1 MAVQFKV
8 PASPKKNI
16 FAIDSFLGVDLTNI
30 GTSIDEVRSPNAENM
45 VRWTPG
51 KVRKRT
57 GYKTKL
63 QFIEGLPHDINRAKR
78 SSDQWEEVVFR
89 QSSNTY
95 TFSIYEK
102 DKPVKYIYF
111 EIEYSGQYYVTAF
124 GEDSTQQYTQNY
136 NGTST
141 GVFNYFYTGWG
152 AGEFKDFNKILV
164 KRESSDDTDY
174 FRVRNMRMC
183 VDTEAETK
191 NAWAALPW
199 TVAPEEK
206 GGMYVETGE
215 SPKPIYG
222 CHIYKDG
229 NELQNKVVNVNRAL
243 NTSSEWDTFNVTDTN
258 QRECLAYEMADKFYH
273 DNGDY
278 FDGME
283 IFVEFDYMLT
293 GNDVSMVLQTGLWDE
308 TILYVMQDTSGE
320 VEHVKFNMDAYS
332 YGYDPNVYLRVEN
345 DGDSAEVKIR
355 QFSVVYAKDND
366 YVYTPAPEDEGNR
379 LNLENIYDV
388 GEKNYATISEYS
400 YTRQTGHGS
409 AELSATI
416 GNSKITNRYVKVS
429 FDLTAET
436 DAPSEKIQQ
445 IYVRLTGNA
454 TWDRPIDIYTDNLVD
469 KHFDVYTCAP
479 VEDEYIRRIHVE
491 FYIDYDEE
499 DPEEYNCTIHASNIE
514 IHVIEPKETYISSP
528 FTYIF
533 HHGNQMYVRRGKNT
547 LPILAYTG
555 ANQHRSVSWQVND
568 MLMILDGEKLYKYT
582 NDDGLKLASEDAYIP
597 LITIGKSPSGGG
609 QAYEPLNLIQPG
621 FMEQFTVDSSSATE
635 RVFQLSFSGLD
646 ATEVQAWTLKSDG
659 EWKRRTE
666 GTSFTVNRRKG
677 RVTFTFTP
685 GETPITGED
694 NVRILAYKTITGYAR
709 RIQQCKF
716 GILYGVGG
724 ACDRL
729 FLSGNPEFQNWD
741 FYSEQNNPT
750 YFPDT
755 NYSVIGSSKSAIKA
769 YARVDNYLATFKDD
783 YDNDQAAFIR
793 YGDMVTNQYTNL
805 SEPVFRIRNK
815 LQGNGVI
822 TPYAVGYIKTEPLF
836 LTKYGIYA
844 LTTADLTGKEYS
856 QSRSFFLDGA
866 LKNESGLD
874 DAIAVDYNDQ
884 YILALNNKFYIL
896 DGLQASRSQA
906 EPYSTRQY
914 AGFLCTNIP
923 AFSMWEDE
931 GELWIGTRDGK
942 VCRFD
947 TDINDASSYNDDGE
961 PIYCCWETPDL
972 DGHLFYKNKSFRY
985 FAIRMMSALRTSVK
999 MYSKKFGNWNFIKE
1013 DRSSG
1018 TYFDF
1023 EHIDFELF
1031 SFSTDRS
1038 EKVAHTKVRVKK
1050 VDKARFRVEND
1061 RKDEPFGLVDLALEY
1076 IESGNFKG

>member
-8 PASPKKNI
+8 PASPKKNV
-16 FAIDSFLGVDLTNI
+16 FAIDTFLGVDFTNT

-63 QFIEGLPHDINRAKR
+63 QFIEGLPHDVNRAKR
-78 SSDQWEEVVFR
+78 SSDDWEEVVFR
-89 QSSNTY
+89 QSSYTY
-95 TFSIYEK
+95 TFNIYEK

-152 AGEFKDFNKILV
+152 AGQYKDFNKILV
-164 KRESSDDTDY
+164 KRESSNDTDY

-191 NAWAALPW
+191 NEWAALPW
-199 TVAPEEK
+199 TIAPEEK

-215 SPKPIYG
+215 GPKPIYG

-243 NTSSEWDTFNVTDTN
+243 NTSSEWDTFTVTSDAFLDSPAYA
-258 QRECLAYEMADKFYH
+258 LAEKFYM
-273 DNGDY
+273 DYDEY
-278 FDGME
+278 FDGIE
-283 IFVEFDYMLT
+283 IFVEFDYMLD
-293 GNDVSMVLQTGLWDE
+293 GDDVTMFIPYDLNLCVLH
-308 TILYVMQDTSGE
+308 DTNGE
-320 VEHVKFNMDAYS
+320 IEHMKFNLDAGVRYFQH
-332 YGYDPNVYLRVEN
+332 NVYLSTET
-345 DGDSAEVKIR
+345 SAEVKIR
-355 QFSVVYAKDND
+355 QFSVTYAKDND

-388 GEKNYATISEYS
+388 GEKNYASISEYN
-400 YTRQTGHGS
+400 YTRQTSHGM
-409 AELSATI
+409 AELRTPI
-416 GNSKITNRYVKVS
+416 GSTKTRDRYVKVS

-436 DAPSEKIQQ
+436 DAPSEKIDN
-445 IYVRLTGNA
+445 IYVFLDGEWHSEPCEVVGTFN
-454 TWDRPIDIYTDNLVD
+454 DNIFD
-469 KHFDVYTCAP
+469 KHFDVYTCANDP
-479 VEDEYIRRIHVE
+479 DEYLHRLCVNFNIN
-491 FYIDYDEE
+491 YDEE
-499 DPEEYNCTIHASNIE
+499 DPEEYDCTIHVSNIE

-555 ANQHRSVSWQVND
+555 ANQHRSMSWQVND

-597 LITIGKSPSGGG
+597 LVTIGKSPSGGG

-621 FMEQFTVDSSSATE
+621 FMEQFTVDSTSATE

-646 ATEVQAWTLKSDG
+646 ATEVQAWVLRSNG

-677 RVTFTFTP
+677 RVTFNYAP

-805 SEPVFRIRNK
+805 SEPVFRIRNI

-866 LKNESGLD
+866 LEKESNLD

-931 GELWIGTRDGK
+931 DELWIGTRNGK

-999 MYSKKFGNWNFIKE
+999 LFSKKFGNWNFIKD

-1038 EKVAHTKVRVKK
+1038 EKVSHTKVRVKK
-1050 VDKARFRVEND
+1050 VDKARFRVENG